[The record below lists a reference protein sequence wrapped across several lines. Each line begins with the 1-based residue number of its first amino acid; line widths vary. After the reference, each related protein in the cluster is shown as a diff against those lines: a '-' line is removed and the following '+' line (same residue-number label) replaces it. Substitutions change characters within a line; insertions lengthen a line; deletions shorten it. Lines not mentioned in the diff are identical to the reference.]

1 MNRRQFMTA
10 AAGVSTVGLT
20 ALAGCTE
27 ETEESGSNDPVTPQ
41 TFTPEQTTTA
51 GSQGDVEILEHE
63 MYEDEYSFGVRG
75 KLENKTDRELLY
87 VEVQARF
94 FDADETRI
102 AEGLDNLSDLGP
114 GTTANFDA
122 VALEGESGNVAN
134 YEVEVT
140 SVDF

>member
-1 MNRRQFMTA
+1 MTA
-10 AAGVSTVGLT
+10 AASVSTVGLT
-20 ALAGCTE
+20 TVAGCTE
-27 ETEESGSNDPVTPQ
+27 ETEESGSNDPAP
-41 TFTPEQTTTA
+41 PETGSSDPTA
-51 GSQGDVEILEHE
+51 TEESQADVEILEHE
-63 MYEDEYSFGVRG
+63 MYTDEYSFGVRG

-122 VALEGESGNVAN
+122 VALEGESGNVEN

-140 SVDF
+140 TTDF